1 MPRTAAVLS
10 EAPCTARKRRWYRG
24 PIVWGRPVFP
34 VILRGVR
41 PRRLTR
47 ARPTLT
53 AAPGLVLACALLAS
67 GCGGGAKQ
75 NAHEAKANYRLDV
88 IHASFPHLQSIA
100 RHTALVLTVLNRGTT
115 TAPNV
120 AVTIDSFEYASNFP
134 ELASDKRPIWI
145 VDAGPGEIN
154 HPAQTAAVTP
164 NGGGQTAYVNTWAL
178 GPLAPGGTRTFRWLV
193 APVKSGLQ
201 NITYRVAAGLGG
213 NARAVS
219 ATGGPVQGHFAVY
232 ITQAPPPTQVNP
244 NTGQVV
250 PGTYPQVPPIG
261 TPQHPLRS
269 KVGAHRSS
277 KLLNR

>member
-1 MPRTAAVLS
+1 M
-10 EAPCTARKRRWYRG
+10 
-24 PIVWGRPVFP
+24 
-34 VILRGVR
+34 R
-41 PRRLTR
+41 PRRITR
-47 ARPTLT
+47 ARRTLT
-53 AAPGLVLACALLAS
+53 GGPGLVLACALLAG

-75 NAHEAKANYRLDV
+75 NAGEPKSNFRLDV
-88 IHASFPHLQSIA
+88 VHASFPHLQSIA
-100 RHTALVLTVLNRGTT
+100 RPTTLLLTVRNSGSG

-134 ELASDKRPIWI
+134 ELAADKRPIWI

-154 HPAQTAAVTP
+154 HPAQSAAVTP

-178 GPLAPGGTRTFRWLV
+178 GPLAAGAARTFRWRV

-201 NITYRVAAGLGG
+201 SVTYQVAAGLGG

-244 NTGQVV
+244 NTGEVV
-250 PGTYPQVPPIG
+250 PGIYPSTPPIPPKHPIRAARG
-261 TPQHPLRS
+261 ASRSATAPGLTP
-269 KVGAHRSS
+269 
-277 KLLNR
+277 